1 MCVDFIFELI
11 HMTQVYG
18 FIVCSSSVN
27 TDSESPVQLLC
38 HHCLQLLQTIH
49 LHVPPSSKLHGQV
62 SVERL
67 SSGIKVGACVSRNS
81 ELFSRFAISFLI
93 SMGIFF
99 LFLFLWIISSLK
111 LVHFLRITS
120 KSTNISPQDFGY
132 HTDFVPH

>member
-27 TDSESPVQLLC
+27 TDTTCSESPVQLLC
-38 HHCLQLLQTIH
+38 YHCLQLLQTIH

-67 SSGIKVGACVSRNS
+67 SSGIKLGACVSCKS

-99 LFLFLWIISSLK
+99 LFLFL
-111 LVHFLRITS
+111 VAV
-120 KSTNISPQDFGY
+120 TNSDDFFILEPD
-132 HTDFVPH
+132 TDFLDLDLGFLL